1 MEDAPLPIVST
12 PKETISQSFEIKQDN
27 NTYKLN
33 INVINQDIILN
44 ILDEKSLMREYEIKI
59 SLNELKQIHKI
70 FLVFSLCQE
79 FIDYI
84 KALID
89 NQKISVK
96 KENEKQMTIELM
108 VEYLY
113 KQNIIKID
121 LFQKA
126 INFELISLD
135 LYKKFSTL
143 NENFKNLENNYKKIV
158 EENKIIKE
166 ECENI
171 KKENKIIKEE
181 CENTKKENKNLK
193 EENISIKDRISNL
206 EKLINSLQKNIDN
219 NINKEKISSGMYI
232 NSSIIENNELD
243 FIISAIQKRMNKEI
257 KEIRKLYQAPIDGF
271 EPEIFHKKCNI

>member
-44 ILDEKSLMREYEIKI
+44 ILDGKSLMREYEIKI

-70 FLVFSLCQE
+70 FFALSSCQE

-89 NQKISVK
+89 NKKISIK
-96 KENEKQMTIELM
+96 KENEKQMIIELM

-126 INFELISLD
+126 INFELIFLD
-135 LYKKFSTL
+135 LYKKFSIL
-143 NENFKNLENNYKKIV
+143 FK
-158 EENKIIKE
+158 
-166 ECENI
+166 
-171 KKENKIIKEE
+171 
-181 CENTKKENKNLK
+181 
-193 EENISIKDRISNL
+193 
-206 EKLINSLQKNIDN
+206 
-219 NINKEKISSGMYI
+219 
-232 NSSIIENNELD
+232 
-243 FIISAIQKRMNKEI
+243 
-257 KEIRKLYQAPIDGF
+257 
-271 EPEIFHKKCNI
+271 